1 MKVAVI
7 APTAIPSRRANTV
20 QVMKMTQAFA
30 TLGHHVQLIIPD
42 DPGMHQGSDRTWAS
56 LAKHYGLQ
64 NQIPMEWLP
73 VKSALRKYD
82 YAWNAVRWAGSWG
95 ADVIYTRL
103 PQAAA
108 LAANQGYATVFE
120 IHDRPQ
126 GNMMPML
133 LRLFFRGRGSQRL
146 IVISEALAADLIDE
160 YRFLHD
166 PPLMKVLPD
175 GVDLHRYVDLPAPE
189 ESRELLSAELKLINQ
204 DSKSQF
210 SPERFTAGYTGH
222 LYPGRGASLILE
234 IAGRIPEINFL
245 IVGGE
250 PKDVNRVQGWVLD
263 RNLDNVTL
271 TGFIPNADLP
281 RYQSACD
288 VLLMPYQP
296 HVSASS
302 GGDIGRY
309 LSPMKLFEYLAC
321 GRAICSSDLVVLKE
335 ILSSEIAM
343 LLPPRDVDPWVAAI
357 RELIDNP
364 SLRKDMA
371 IKASAAAKNY
381 SWEARAE
388 KILAGI
394 HSSD

>member
-7 APTAIPSRRANTV
+7 APTDIPSIRANSV

-30 TLGHHVQLIIPD
+30 TLGHHVLLIIPN
-42 DPGMHQGSDRTWAS
+42 DPEMQQGADRTWVS

-64 NQIPMEWLP
+64 NQFPMEWLP
-73 VKSALRKYD
+73 VKSGLRKYD

-108 LAANQGYATVFE
+108 LAANQGYAAVFE

-126 GNMMPML
+126 GIMTPML

-146 IVISEALAADLIDE
+146 IVISQALAADLIDE
-160 YRFLHD
+160 YQFLHE
-166 PPLMKVLPD
+166 PLLMKVLPD
-175 GVDLHRYVDLPAPE
+175 GVDLQRYVGLPPPE
-189 ESRELLSAELKLINQ
+189 ESRELLSAELINQ

-234 IAGRIPEINFL
+234 IAARIPEMNFL

-250 PKDVNRVQGWVLD
+250 PKDVNRVQERVLE
-263 RNLDNVTL
+263 RNLNNVTL

-288 VLLMPYQP
+288 VLLMPYQAQ
-296 HVSASS
+296 VSASS

-309 LSPMKLFEYLAC
+309 LSPMKMFEYLAC
-321 GRAICSSDLVVLKE
+321 GRAICSSDLEVLKE

-343 LLPPRDVDPWVAAI
+343 LLPPRDVDLWVAAI

-371 IKASAAAKNY
+371 VKASAAAKNY

-388 KILAGI
+388 KILSGI
-394 HSSD
+394 HTSDER